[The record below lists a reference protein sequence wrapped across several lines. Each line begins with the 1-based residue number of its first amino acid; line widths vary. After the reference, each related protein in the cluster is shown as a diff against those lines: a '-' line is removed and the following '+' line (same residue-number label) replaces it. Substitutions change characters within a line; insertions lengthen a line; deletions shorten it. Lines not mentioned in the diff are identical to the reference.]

1 MVHLEINEEE
11 RSILLQLLDSCIS
24 DLRVEISN
32 TDNTNYKNM
41 LKHRKETLI
50 KLQTAL
56 ITDQLTESMT

>member
-32 TDNTNYKNM
+32 TDNMNYKDM

>member
-56 ITDQLTESMT
+56 ITDQLTGSMT